1 MHFSPNFAPNMHYNA
16 VFRAHGVVIVDGAR
30 FAAAPRRLN
39 DGVVFADI
47 VRIAAALRRIKDAA
61 APRHF
66 TDVTFSVDFAPSKN
80 SGLSTI
86 NSRLSFI
93 VFRAQQI

>member
-16 VFRAHGVVIVDGAR
+16 VFRAHGGVVVDGAR

-39 DGVVFADI
+39 NGVVFADI

-61 APRHF
+61 APRCLR
-66 TDVTFSVDFAPSKN
+66 VITFRYRPH
-80 SGLSTI
+80 
-86 NSRLSFI
+86 
-93 VFRAQQI
+93 